1 MSHQAGRTGCS
12 LCQTWPGL
20 WVGFLARPLQEKKPF
35 LTEFRSEQAWVV
47 FQAEELVQTRLLLL
61 FLAVERITAEGEL
74 EGPPGCS
81 AALDAGGSLK
91 SINKKVPEPLRK

>member
-1 MSHQAGRTGCS
+1 MQPVSD
-12 LCQTWPGL
+12 
-20 WVGFLARPLQEKKPF
+20 LARALGEVPGPTFAGKKPF